1 MVSKEK
7 KTPSVYNYETMPAWL
22 TAVIES
28 KKLHQKSFSIRLL
41 AKQLKIKSPSLIT
54 MVLRGERQPSIEL
67 VHKIAAYLKMPAAET
82 TFLEALV
89 GLQRAANVNEQT
101 RYMNDIRKMRPS
113 STKIAYRMDM
123 IEMMTKWYAVVIL
136 EMTQLTDFQENIK
149 KIKQQI
155 GAVVTEDMVAD
166 AIKGLKKH
174 KLVEADAT
182 GTIRKVADFIRS
194 TVNIP
199 SLAIRSFHKQVLLR
213 AHAAIDAQSI
223 DERYFTTLT
232 IAIPQHKIKLAG
244 ELMSRF
250 RDDFM
255 AEMTGDLQAPDEI
268 YHLSMQFFRATEKPI
283 SNS

>member
-1 MVSKEK
+1 MASKEK
-7 KTPSVYNYETMPAWL
+7 KIPSVYDFDTMPAWL
-22 TAVIES
+22 AAVLEN
-28 KKLHQKSFSIRLL
+28 KKEQQKSFSIRLL

-67 VHKIAAYLKMPAAET
+67 VHKIATYLKITATET
-82 TFLEALV
+82 KFLEALV
-89 GLQRAANVNEQT
+89 GLQRAANVSEQT
-101 RYMNDIRKMRPS
+101 RYMNDILKMRPS
-113 STKIAYRMDM
+113 STKIAYRMDA

-136 EMTQLTDFQENIK
+136 EMTWLKNFEENVK
-149 KIKQQI
+149 KIKEQI
-155 GAVVTEDMVAD
+155 GAIVTEEMVD
-166 AIKGLKKH
+166 EAIKGLKKH
-174 KLVEADAT
+174 NLVEVDSK
-182 GTIRKVADFIRS
+182 GTIRKVADLIRS

-232 IAIPQHKIKLAG
+232 IAIPQSKIKHAG

-250 RDDFM
+250 RDEFM
-255 AEMTGDLQAPDEI
+255 AEMTGDQQVPEEI

-283 SNS
+283 SKN